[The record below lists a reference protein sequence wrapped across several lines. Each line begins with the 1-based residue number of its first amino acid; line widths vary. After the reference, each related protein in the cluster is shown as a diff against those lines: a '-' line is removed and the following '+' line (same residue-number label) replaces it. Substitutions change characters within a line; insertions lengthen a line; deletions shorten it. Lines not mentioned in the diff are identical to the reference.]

1 MMRLQKFNPK
11 RFMHYWLLF
20 IGVYLVFWLVDIWCN
35 HRIVSLSSILID
47 FAFSLLFAI
56 SFYFINGKT

>member
-1 MMRLQKFNPK
+1 MKSHKFNLK
-11 RFMHYWLLF
+11 QFIMYWLFF
-20 IGVYLVFWLVDIWCN
+20 IGVYLVFWIVDIWCN